1 MPVSPDFRD
10 FVLEMLEPFGPISFR
25 PMFGGGGLYR
35 SDVMFALITRSDVLY
50 FRTDDHNKPD
60 YEDAGM
66 GPFVTNAEKQTIMP
80 YHEVPA
86 DVMEE
91 TEEMCIWARKAFDAA
106 LRAQKN
112 KPKKSVKK
120 KMPRK

>member
-1 MPVSPDFRD
+1 MAVSPDFRD
-10 FVLEMLEPFGPISFR
+10 YVLELLEPFGSVSFR

-50 FRTDDHNKPD
+50 FRTDAQNKSD

-66 GPFVTNAEKQTIMP
+66 GPFVTNAEKQTTMP

-86 DVMEE
+86 GVLEE
-91 TEEMCIWARKAFDAA
+91 SEEMCAWARKALDAA
-106 LRAQKN
+106 LRAKTKTPKQK
-112 KPKKSVKK
+112 
-120 KMPRK
+120 RKA